1 MFGPFLALV
10 LEYFWGIFHQIVAHR
25 LAAEWWERQL
35 PQYRTL
41 PHSVELLPSS
51 VLHQYRVLLNFT
63 AILPMSSIWVLPVDY
78 GVVRKSTLQKSH
90 YSLILRLGADL
101 AATPSFLCRQ
111 NQFCSADLSNANGP
125 KKGQKFRKKAQKRG
139 QKHLFTAGVIKLC
152 CQRIIAVIV
161 IEFFFCTLQ
170 V

>member
-1 MFGPFLALV
+1 MNWTTSSLLIPLHFLWDIWQLTTFKYV
-10 LEYFWGIFHQIVAHR
+10 WTISCFSFGIFLGHFPSNRGSPIGC
-25 LAAEWWERQL
+25 WERQL

-41 PHSVELLPSS
+41 HHSVELLPSS

-63 AILPMSSIWVLPVDY
+63 AILPMLSIWVLPVDY

-90 YSLILRLGADL
+90 YSLILRLGADP

-125 KKGQKFRKKAQKRG
+125 KKGQKFRKGKKN
-139 QKHLFTAGVIKLC
+139 TC
-152 CQRIIAVIV
+152 
-161 IEFFFCTLQ
+161 
-170 V
+170 